1 MAHSYLR
8 ARPCQV
14 ISGAN
19 SEGIAFHVR
28 QVPRDSETLGDQL
41 VTEAHQLGADLLV
54 MGAYRH
60 NQFIEWLLGGTTR
73 HVLAR
78 FDLPLFL
85 A

>member
-1 MAHSYLR
+1 M
-8 ARPCQV
+8 
-14 ISGAN
+14 
-19 SEGIAFHVR
+19 
-28 QVPRDSETLGDQL
+28 PRDSETLGDQL

-85 A
+85 AH